1 MILILLGSN
10 ALQFQRDWFWAAGKK
25 GKALF
30 WTRNGAPLHHVPVTE
45 FQCPFE
51 DALQKGFEA
60 ASTKGIAITLVKR
73 GRKCEHQG
81 TSTHTHTHTHTQMI
95 LEGEV
100 IRRTEFHLEFLE
112 AKAKEEI
119 GLEPSSWKEEA
130 GSFFSNKRI
139 FPWIY
144 SKRHPS
150 SRASLRGCRRVQTCK
165 ISTPSSPR
173 LRSVS
178 QMASDH
184 VLEL

>member
-1 MILILLGSN
+1 MLKKFF
-10 ALQFQRDWFWAAGKK
+10 ALSAMLSVVFTAAAAPEVFDLKK
-25 GKALF
+25 CAPSIGLAPQPPAITVEDIPNIGKAVVAKPVAKGNYQGVIINLD
-30 WTRNGAPLHHVPVTE
+30 TPLEATE
-45 FQCPFE
+45 IDSISFKFGQNVRP
-51 DALQKGFEA
+51 
-60 ASTKGIAITLVKR
+60 
-73 GRKCEHQG
+73 
-81 TSTHTHTHTHTQMI
+81 M
-95 LEGEV
+95 
-100 IRRTEFHLEFLE
+100 E

-144 SKRHPS
+144 SQRHPL

>member
-1 MILILLGSN
+1 MN
-10 ALQFQRDWFWAAGKK
+10 
-25 GKALF
+25 
-30 WTRNGAPLHHVPVTE
+30 
-45 FQCPFE
+45 
-51 DALQKGFEA
+51 
-60 ASTKGIAITLVKR
+60 TK
-73 GRKCEHQG
+73 G

-95 LEGEV
+95 LEGKV

-119 GLEPSSWKEEA
+119 GLEPSGWKEEA
-130 GSFFSNKRI
+130 GSFLSSKRI

-144 SKRHPS
+144 SQRHPL
-150 SRASLRGCRRVQTCK
+150 SRASLRGYRRVQTCK

>member
-1 MILILLGSN
+1 MHYSPSMIGSGQ
-10 ALQFQRDWFWAAGKK
+10 LERRVKPF
-25 GKALF
+25 F

-51 DALQKGFEA
+51 NALQKWFEA

-81 TSTHTHTHTHTQMI
+81 NKYTHTHTHTQMI
-95 LEGEV
+95 LEGKV

-119 GLEPSSWKEEA
+119 GLEPSGWKEEA
-130 GSFFSNKRI
+130 GSFLSSKRI

-144 SKRHPS
+144 SQRHPL
-150 SRASLRGCRRVQTCK
+150 SRASLRGYRRVQTCK
-165 ISTPSSPR
+165 ISTLSSSR